1 MSPVTA
7 RKLRPLLLIV
17 LAVGTPS
24 VTLAACGGAGM
35 SQSDIEKKIDA
46 ASVGE
51 EKVADGASASELA
64 QEQVNKDADAQ
75 AAADARAR
83 RKELADIEAAQKA
96 EAQKVMSGD
105 VPSDDPVSL
114 DEQRFRARLAGVCEG
129 AQSRITKVSK
139 AAEAATK
146 AKDPQDLLKVAQ
158 DYNDALNDFIRALKQ
173 VDAPASQ
180 QALYRSWLG
189 TIDELAS
196 NIRLQLVSVADQ
208 TEYARL
214 QKKTES
220 LTLKFVTQTAQLG
233 VTCLSVTG

>member
-1 MSPVTA
+1 MSPVTS
-7 RKLRPLLLIV
+7 RVLRPLLVGV
-17 LAVGTPS
+17 LALGMTTTV
-24 VTLAACGGAGM
+24 AACGGGM

-51 EKVADGASASELA
+51 ENVADGATASELA
-64 QEQVNKDADAQ
+64 QEQVDKDADAR
-75 AAADARAR
+75 AAEEARQR
-83 RKELADIEAAQKA
+83 RKELEAIEREQKA
-96 EAQKVMSGD
+96 EAEKVMTGD
-105 VPSDDPVSL
+105 VESDDPVTIE
-114 DEQRFRARLAGVCEG
+114 EQRFRARLAGVCDG

-146 AKDPQDLLKVAQ
+146 AKDPEDLLKVAQ
-158 DYNDALNDFIRALKQ
+158 DYNDALNDFITALKQ
-173 VDAPASQ
+173 VDPPASQ
-180 QALYRSWLG
+180 QALYTSWLG
-189 TIDELAS
+189 TIDDLAN